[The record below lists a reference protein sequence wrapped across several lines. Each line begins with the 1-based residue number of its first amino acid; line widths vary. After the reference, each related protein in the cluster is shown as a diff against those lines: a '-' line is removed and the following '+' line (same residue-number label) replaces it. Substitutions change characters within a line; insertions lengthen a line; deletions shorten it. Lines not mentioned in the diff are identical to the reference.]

1 METAE
6 RCRAQRLLDG
16 LWQQASAGRGQAA
29 LVLGPPGAGKSS
41 LASHVRARAER
52 SGAVVVSAV
61 ASATERS
68 FAFGLVSQL
77 LAGLGRSP
85 AALAALPEAPSTAAG
100 AVYDTVS
107 AAAKQAPLI
116 VIVDDAHHID
126 GESLRC
132 LLHVIQRVE
141 SLRVL
146 LLLTARSDLPEDNLA
161 LTAEYVRNPR
171 CSLITLA
178 ALCTACTEEMIAER
192 LGRGPAHRAAP
203 VWQQAA
209 GGSPLLLQALA
220 ADWSTREVAARPAAP
235 AAGAPTV
242 PPEDG
247 DPAEPPEDGRAVRF
261 AVQYIHDLLTEDVLR
276 TARALAVLGDAATT
290 ERVERLLHMLGM
302 SASEAVRARGVLEAA
317 GLTDG
322 THYRLAASR
331 LVVLDSTPAEERELL
346 HRTAAQVLRE
356 SKADLT
362 EVAGHLVQT
371 RPLHED
377 WAVIALRE
385 AGAQALHDQDAER
398 AITFLRAAYAAC
410 ADGPLRATV
419 MAELAQAEWE
429 VDPGAV
435 RWYLTDLLDDHR
447 AGRLSRKHSVL
458 LVVYLLW
465 SGRPQEAD
473 EILADLDAAP
483 GECTDELQ
491 ARLHALHVWFA
502 YFYPTFGTRYHHGP
516 PVSGPDPGQSVVS
529 VDPHRDGALIL
540 TSLLTNGPTEEARDA
555 AERLLQALI
564 PHNPPVAPA
573 MAALIALIRAAR
585 LERAAEWC
593 EALVADHTRRTPTA
607 QALLLASSA
616 ILESWLGNFTTARER
631 AEQALGLLPAAAWGV
646 AIGLPLSAKV
656 LACTALGDA
665 EASAACFR
673 IPVPHL
679 MFQTL
684 PGLHYLQA
692 RGRHHL
698 SEGRYRAALG
708 DFYACRDLMVAWKL
722 NVSVFTA
729 WRVYAAEAQIALGDL
744 AEADRLLNEELGQ
757 PDAGSPWL
765 REQARLL
772 HERLRSARA
781 RAVSGGAAP
790 DADVPVR
797 LSKAEHRVARLVCE
811 GLTNREIAAR
821 LCVTPSTVE
830 QHLTRVYRKL
840 GVRGRAAVP
849 VALSRFE
856 SRRS

>member
-16 LWQQASAGRGQAA
+16 LVQQASAGRGQAA
-29 LVLGPPGAGKSS
+29 LVLGPPGVGKSS

-68 FAFGLVSQL
+68 FAFGIVSQL

-85 AALAALPEAPSTAAG
+85 AALATLHEAPATAAG
-100 AVYDTVS
+100 AVYDAVS
-107 AAAKQAPLI
+107 AAAEQTPLI
-116 VIVDDAHHID
+116 VIVDDAHHVD

-178 ALCTACTEEMIAER
+178 ALCLQCTEKIIAER
-192 LGRGPAHRAAP
+192 LGPGPAHRAAP
-203 VWQQAA
+203 VWQQAS

-220 ADWSTREVAARPAAP
+220 ADWSTRQAAAGPTAP
-235 AAGAPTV
+235 AAGT
-242 PPEDG
+242 
-247 DPAEPPEDGRAVRF
+247 PAEPPEDGSAVRF
-261 AVQYIHDLLTEDVLR
+261 AVQYIHDLLTDDVLR

-290 ERVERLLHMLGM
+290 ERVERLLHMLDM

-322 THYRLAASR
+322 TRYRLAASR
-331 LVVLDSTPAEERELL
+331 LVVLDRTPAEERELL
-346 HRTAAQVLRE
+346 HRTAAQALRE
-356 SKADLT
+356 SNADLT

-377 WAVIALRE
+377 WAVIALRG

-435 RWYLTDLLDDHR
+435 RWYLTDLLDGHR

-473 EILADLDAAP
+473 EILAGLDAAP

-491 ARLHALHVWFA
+491 ARLNALHVWFA

-540 TSLLTNGPTEEARDA
+540 TSLLTNGPTEGARDA

-607 QALLLASSA
+607 QAILLASSA

-665 EASAACFR
+665 EASAECFR
-673 IPVPHL
+673 IPVPQL

-781 RAVSGGAAP
+781 RAGSDEAAP
-790 DADVPVR
+790 GADVPVR

-856 SRRS
+856 SRRG